1 MGKELTQWIAC
12 RVIRSQGLILRT
24 AASGYTL
31 VSNDAVVAATQSEFG
46 KALCNKSQN
55 YKNKSKKY
63 IQSTGSKFQDKDTLY
78 SAYTVR
84 LEYFCLTK

>member
-46 KALCNKSQN
+46 KALCNKSQK
-55 YKNKSKKY
+55 YKNKSKK
-63 IQSTGSKFQDKDTLY
+63 IY
-78 SAYTVR
+78 SINWKQILRQRYALFSVHCT
-84 LEYFCLTK
+84 T